1 MPLPVVPSYRTTVGA
16 LAFGQLLCWAALYYA
31 FSTFVLPM
39 QGALGFDTPALMGA
53 FSCGL
58 VAWGACSYLAGA
70 AIDHGHGRLVLTLGA
85 ALGGVGFVLWSQVQ
99 SLPALYAVWTL
110 IGAAMAMTLYE
121 PAFNVL
127 TQRYPD
133 SYKQGITVI
142 TLAGGFA
149 STLSFPAAAALI
161 ATIGWRDALIAIG
174 AVLLLCVAPLHAWA
188 LRGAFSSP
196 SGRGQGES
204 AAVGLSLALTCSA
217 QGGLQAALAQRAR
230 RMRLET
236 PASPPALSQRERE
249 PNATVREALRARPFW
264 LLTATFT
271 LYAFVVAAVWAHIM
285 PMFAALGRTPAQA
298 VAIIVWIGPAQV
310 LGRFLHLACAQSMT
324 ARTLGL
330 MVLGAM
336 PIALLLLA
344 LGDHVASMFVFALLF
359 GFGNGV
365 VTIVRG
371 LLVPEYFG
379 RGHVGRIGGA
389 MVAFTLFA
397 RAAAPLTAAWLL
409 LALPG
414 YRELLLLFAGI
425 GAAALV
431 TFVIARPA
439 R

>member
-1 MPLPVVPSYRTTVGA
+1 MPSSAQPSYRTTVAA
-16 LAFGQLLCWAALYYA
+16 LAFGQLLCWAALYYT
-31 FSTFVLPM
+31 FSTFVLPV
-39 QGALGFDTPALMGA
+39 QGELGFDTPALMGA

-58 VAWGACSYLAGA
+58 VAWGACTYLVGA
-70 AIDHGHGRLVLTLGA
+70 AIDHGHGQLVLTFGA
-85 ALGGVGFVLWSQVQ
+85 ALGGVGFLLWSQVH
-99 SLPALYAVWTL
+99 SLIALYAVWAL
-110 IGAAMAMTLYE
+110 MGAAMAMTLYE

-127 TQRYPD
+127 TKRYPD
-133 SYKQGITVI
+133 GYKRGITVL

-149 STLSFPAAAALI
+149 STLAFPAAAALI
-161 ATIGWRDALIAIG
+161 ATTGWRDALLAIG
-174 AVLLLCVAPLHAWA
+174 VVLLLVVAPLHAWA
-188 LRGAFSSP
+188 LRGAFPSP
-196 SGRGQGES
+196 AGREQSEGAAVERPQALTPSLTQGERES
-204 AAVGLSLALTCSA
+204 TINDAL
-217 QGGLQAALAQRAR
+217 
-230 RMRLET
+230 
-236 PASPPALSQRERE
+236 RERS
-249 PNATVREALRARPFW
+249 FW

-310 LGRFLHLACAQSMT
+310 LGRFLHLALGQSMT

-330 MVLGAM
+330 FVLGAM
-336 PIALLLLA
+336 PLALLLLA
-344 LGDHVASMFVFALLF
+344 LGDHVASMYLFALLF

-414 YRELLLLFAGI
+414 YRELLLMFAAI
-425 GAAALV
+425 GAVALV
-431 TFVIARPA
+431 TFVSARPA

>member
-1 MPLPVVPSYRTTVGA
+1 MPPPAVPTYRTTVGA
-16 LAFGQLLCWAALYYA
+16 LAFGQLMCWAALYYA

-39 QGALGFDTPALMGA
+39 QAELRFGTPALMGA

-70 AIDHGHGRLVLTLGA
+70 AIDRGHGRLVLTLGA
-85 ALGGVGFVLWSQVQ
+85 ALGGVGFLLWSQAQ
-99 SLPALYAVWTL
+99 SLYALYAVWVL
-110 IGAAMAMTLYE
+110 MGAAMAMTLYE

-127 TQRYPD
+127 TKRYPD
-133 SYKQGITVI
+133 GYRRGITVV

-149 STLSFPAAAALI
+149 STLAFPAAAALV
-161 ATIGWRDALIAIG
+161 ATIGWRDALVAIG
-174 AVLLLCVAPLHAWA
+174 VVLLLIVAPVHAWA
-188 LRGAFSSP
+188 LPAASGTRQEEGAAAAEPSP
-196 SGRGQGES
+196 APTAVVSES
-204 AAVGLSLALTCSA
+204 TI
-217 QGGLQAALAQRAR
+217 RD
-230 RMRLET
+230 
-236 PASPPALSQRERE
+236 
-249 PNATVREALRARPFW
+249 ALRQRSFW
-264 LLTATFT
+264 LLTLTFT
-271 LYAFVVAAVWAHIM
+271 LYAFVVAAVWAHIV
-285 PMFAALGRTPAQA
+285 PMFAALGRTPSQA
-298 VAIIVWIGPAQV
+298 VAVIVWIGPAQV
-310 LGRFLHLACAQSMT
+310 LGRVVHLALAQAMS

-336 PIALLLLA
+336 PIGLLLLA
-344 LGDHVASMFVFALLF
+344 LGHSVAAMYLFALLF

-379 RGHVGRIGGA
+379 RGHVGRIAGA

-397 RAAAPLTAAWLL
+397 RATAPLGAAWLL
-409 LALPG
+409 LALRG
-414 YRELLLLFAGI
+414 YRELLLLLAGI